1 MGRGM
6 DEASAVVGYAGK
18 LEGGGLSCNSQTSPK
33 LISQE
38 GQNYMPQQQRHKTS
52 LLCRAQGKV
61 FYPHLIS
68 VSPKNAIHY
77 SFGSWLVVKE
87 FTV

>member
-1 MGRGM
+1 MSMGRGM

-38 GQNYMPQQQRHKTS
+38 GQNYLPQQRRHKTS
-52 LLCRAQGKV
+52 LLCCRDQGKGL
-61 FYPHLIS
+61 YPHLIS

-77 SFGSWLVVKE
+77 SFGSG
-87 FTV
+87 